1 MPDDDAPQSF
11 NLANH
16 FLIAMPGM
24 EDRFF
29 SRSVVYVCEHGPK
42 GALGLVVNKPGDVTL
57 AELFGQLDL
66 PLPDVDMGARQVY
79 MGGPV
84 QTERGFVLHDPVRA
98 ADLKADETAYSST
111 LIVPGGLEM
120 TVSRDVL
127 EAVSLGGGPRR
138 LMVML
143 GYSAWDEGQLEAE
156 LADNSWLTVQA
167 APEVI
172 FDAPAPQRYE
182 RALDLLGLQAWT
194 IAPGTGHA

>member
-1 MPDDDAPQSF
+1 MLDDAPQSF
-11 NLANH
+11 NLTNH

-29 SRSVVYVCEHGPK
+29 SRSVVYVCEHSAK

-57 AELFGQLDL
+57 SDLFEQLDL
-66 PLPDVDMGARQVY
+66 PLPSAGMGARQVY

-98 ADLKADETAYSST
+98 DELKADETAYSST

-143 GYSAWDEGQLEAE
+143 GYSAWDEGQLESE
-156 LADNSWLTVQA
+156 MADNSWLTVQA
-167 APEVI
+167 TPDII
-172 FDAPAPQRYE
+172 FDAPAEQRYE
-182 RALDLLGLQAWT
+182 QALGLLGLQAWSIT
-194 IAPGTGHA
+194 PGAGHA

>member
-1 MPDDDAPQSF
+1 MPDDAPQSF
-11 NLANH
+11 NLTNH

-29 SRSVVYVCEHGPK
+29 SRSVVYVCEHSAK

-57 AELFGQLDL
+57 SDLFGQLDL
-66 PLPDVDMGARQVY
+66 PLPGVSMGARQVY

-84 QTERGFVLHDPVRA
+84 QTERGFVLHDPMRA
-98 ADLKADETAYSST
+98 AELKADETAYSST

-138 LMVML
+138 LMVAL
-143 GYSAWDEGQLEAE
+143 GYSAWEEGQLESE
-156 LADNSWLTVQA
+156 VADNSWLTAPA
-167 APEVI
+167 APDLI
-172 FDAPAPQRYE
+172 FDTPAAQRYE
-182 RALDLLGLQAWT
+182 QALGLLGLQTWAIT
-194 IAPGTGHA
+194 PQAGHA

>member
-1 MPDDDAPQSF
+1 MPDDAPQSF
-11 NLANH
+11 NLTNL

-29 SRSVVYVCEHGPK
+29 SRSVVYVCEHSAK

-57 AELFGQLDL
+57 SDLFGQLDL
-66 PLPDVDMGARQVY
+66 PLPGVSMGARQVY
-79 MGGPV
+79 MGGPM
-84 QTERGFVLHDPVRA
+84 QTERGFVLHDPMRA
-98 ADLKADETAYSST
+98 AELKADETAYSST

-143 GYSAWDEGQLEAE
+143 GYSAWDEGQLESE
-156 LADNSWLTVQA
+156 MADNSWLTVQA
-167 APEVI
+167 TPDII
-172 FDAPAPQRYE
+172 FDAPAEQRYE
-182 RALDLLGLQAWT
+182 QALGLLGLQAWSIT
-194 IAPGTGHA
+194 PGAGHA

>member
-1 MPDDDAPQSF
+1 MPDDAPQPF
-11 NLANH
+11 NLTNH

-29 SRSVVYVCEHGPK
+29 SRSVVYVCEHSAK

-57 AELFGQLDL
+57 SDLFGQLDL
-66 PLPDVDMGARQVY
+66 PLPGVSMGARQVY

-84 QTERGFVLHDPVRA
+84 QTERGFVLHDPMRA
-98 ADLKADETAYSST
+98 AELKADETAYSST

-138 LMVML
+138 LMVAL
-143 GYSAWDEGQLEAE
+143 GYSAWEEGQLESE
-156 LADNSWLTVQA
+156 VADNSWLTVQA
-167 APEVI
+167 TPDII
-172 FDAPAPQRYE
+172 FDAPAEQRYE
-182 RALDLLGLQAWT
+182 QALGLLGLQTWAIT
-194 IAPGTGHA
+194 PQAGHA

>member
-1 MPDDDAPQSF
+1 MPDDAPQSF
-11 NLANH
+11 NLTNH

-29 SRSVVYVCEHGPK
+29 SRSVVYVCEHSAK

-57 AELFGQLDL
+57 SDLFEQLDL
-66 PLPDVDMGARQVY
+66 PLPSAGMGARQVY

-98 ADLKADETAYSST
+98 DELKTDETAYSST

-143 GYSAWDEGQLEAE
+143 GYSAWDEGQLESE
-156 LADNSWLTVQA
+156 MADNSWLTVQA
-167 APEVI
+167 TPDII
-172 FDAPAPQRYE
+172 FDAPAEQRYE
-182 RALDLLGLQAWT
+182 QALGLLGLQAWSIT
-194 IAPGTGHA
+194 PGAGHA

>member
-1 MPDDDAPQSF
+1 MPDDAPQPF
-11 NLANH
+11 NLTNH

-29 SRSVVYVCEHGPK
+29 SRSVVYVCEHSAK

-57 AELFGQLDL
+57 SDLFGQLDL
-66 PLPDVDMGARQVY
+66 PLPGVSMGARQVY

-84 QTERGFVLHDPVRA
+84 QTERGFVLHDPMRA
-98 ADLKADETAYSST
+98 AELKADETAYSST

-143 GYSAWDEGQLEAE
+143 GYSAWDEGQLESE
-156 LADNSWLTVQA
+156 MADNSWLTVQA
-167 APEVI
+167 TPDII
-172 FDAPAPQRYE
+172 FDAPAEQRYE
-182 RALDLLGLQAWT
+182 QALGLLGLQAWSIT
-194 IAPGTGHA
+194 PGAGHA